1 MARLMSSTEL
11 KERMDENQEFVL
23 VDVAEAEDF
32 ANEHIPTAINIP
44 LSQLAEQVKKT
55 LSKNQRIVVY
65 DKNHD
70 DESSNRASDVLEA
83 MGYRKVADFDGG
95 IYAWKR
101 AGFLTEGAN
110 AKQLG

>member
-23 VDVAEAEDF
+23 VDVTPAEEYAK
-32 ANEHIPTAINIP
+32 EHIPTAVNIP
-44 LSQLAEQVKKT
+44 LSELAEQVKQQ

-101 AGFLTEGAN
+101 AGFLTEGED
-110 AKQLG
+110 AKLLG

>member
-23 VDVAEAEDF
+23 IDVNSAEDF
-32 ANEHIPTAINIP
+32 AKEHIPTAINIP
-44 LSQLAEQVKKT
+44 LSSLAEQVKQK

-70 DESSNRASDVLEA
+70 DESSNRAADVLEGL
-83 MGYRKVADFDGG
+83 GYRKIADFDGG

-101 AGFLTEGAN
+101 AGFLTEGEDAE
-110 AKQLG
+110 QLG